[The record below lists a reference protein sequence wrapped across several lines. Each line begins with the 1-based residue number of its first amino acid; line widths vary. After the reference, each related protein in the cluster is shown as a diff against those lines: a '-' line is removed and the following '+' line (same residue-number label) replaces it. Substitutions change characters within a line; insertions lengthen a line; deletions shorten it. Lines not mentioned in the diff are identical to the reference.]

1 MQRPFS
7 GNGIPKD
14 LNINSS
20 NIKNDSYYK
29 MVNEI
34 LERENILDKFSIED
48 THKLQSKLLYP
59 YLEFFVR
66 NEKNDFYKK
75 LFYSGRI
82 ETTLVELVRLRL
94 ANVHGCAFC
103 NKGDTAH
110 ALKSG
115 ITQMQINEL
124 DNYLDGPFS
133 DREKLALELG
143 DEMVLTNK
151 NGYVGKD
158 LYDRLKTEFS
168 DGEIY
173 ELGMI
178 MAVLVGVAKF
188 TFVFDLVEKE
198 EYCIF

>member
-1 MQRPFS
+1 MTKPQTVMNREGLTELPENMQAGWHQSMDLTGDATFIEVS
-7 GNGIPKD
+7 GNNPDVYNWYFK
-14 LNINSS
+14 
-20 NIKNDSYYK
+20 
-29 MVNEI
+29 
-34 LERENILDKFSIED
+34 
-48 THKLQSKLLYP
+48 
-59 YLEFFVR
+59 
-66 NEKNDFYKK
+66 DFYKK

-115 ITQMQINEL
+115 ITQAQIDALN
-124 DNYLDGPFS
+124 DYQSGPFS
-133 DREKLALELG
+133 AREKLALELS
-143 DEMVLTNK
+143 DEMVLN
-151 NGYVGKD
+151 NQSGHIDKD
-158 LYDRLKTEFS
+158 LYGRAKNEFT

-198 EYCIF
+198 DYCKF